1 MKLSVRRFTLDVQ
14 KIDSGKLLEV
24 KRGNT
29 AVQLCMS
36 LTDGGI
42 PYRIS
47 EGLTA
52 VFTARKPD
60 GAALFNDCTIKDN
73 DILYDFTGQTVNVT
87 GIVSAEIRLY
97 SGDNLVLTTE
107 RFELA
112 VDDTVY
118 PDGAIPDSS
127 DEYTALTQMVS
138 RGTDLMNDL
147 TGLKTELEP
156 IRDDALEA
164 AEKASLSALTAK
176 GHSNV
181 AERAALDAEA
191 AAARA
196 EAAAGGGGGSGSVS
210 ATVEIIDGIEVV
222 TATAGS
228 VTVTVV
234 DGIEVVG

>member
-1 MKLSVRRFTLDVQ
+1 MELSVRRFTLDIQ
-14 KIDSGKLLEV
+14 KTDSGKLLEV

-60 GAALFNDCTIKDN
+60 GAALFNDCTIEDN

-97 SGDNLVLTTE
+97 SGDDLVLTTE

-127 DEYTALTQMVS
+127 DEYTALTQLVS
-138 RGTDLMNDL
+138 RGTALQQEL
-147 TGLKTELEP
+147 T
-156 IRDDALEA
+156 A
-164 AEKASLSALTAK
+164 AVSNAQQSAERASLSALTAK